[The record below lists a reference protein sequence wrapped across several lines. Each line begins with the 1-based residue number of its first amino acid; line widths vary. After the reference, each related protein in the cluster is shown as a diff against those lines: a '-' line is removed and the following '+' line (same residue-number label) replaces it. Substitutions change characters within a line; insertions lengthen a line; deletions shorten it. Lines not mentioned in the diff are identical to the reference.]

1 MLENSRVVDL
11 KLVSAES
18 KNVGLLAE
26 RIGRNISDK
35 VQDVSRLKEH
45 VYLYSSMMKTS
56 YSLTIG

>member
-11 KLVSAES
+11 KMVSAEYE
-18 KNVGLLAE
+18 NVGLMAE

-35 VQDVSRLKEH
+35 VQDVSRFKEH
-45 VYLYSSMMKTS
+45 VYLYSCMMKTS